1 MAAPLRVEQRLGL
14 LEARMTALE
23 ISLRDEMRM
32 GHVMIVTALTEQI
45 EESRRHARV
54 LHEDILDRLRLI
66 GERLAAHDERFDV
79 QDAKIDALVVKV
91 DGIAETLAAH
101 SETLAAHGQTLAA
114 QGQTLA
120 SIEQKLPTRRRTAR

>member
-14 LEARMTALE
+14 REARMTALE
-23 ISLRDEMRM
+23 ISLRDEMRT

-66 GERLAAHDERFDV
+66 GERLAAHDDRFDV
-79 QDAKIDALVVKV
+79 QDAKIDALVLKV

-101 SETLAAHGQTLAA
+101 GETRAAHSQA
-114 QGQTLA
+114 LA
-120 SIEQKLPTRRRTAR
+120 SIEQKLPTRRRKAR